1 MKKSEELIL
10 KEEITQIKK
19 NNWLLMI
26 VAIIT
31 IPFLVINM

>member
-10 KEEITQIKK
+10 EEEITQIKK

>member
-1 MKKSEELIL
+1 MKKSEELL
-10 KEEITQIKK
+10 LEEEITQIKK

-26 VAIIT
+26 IAIIT

>member
-1 MKKSEELIL
+1 MKKSEELL
-10 KEEITQIKK
+10 LEEEITQIKK

>member
-1 MKKSEELIL
+1 MKKSEELL
-10 KEEITQIKK
+10 LEEEITHIKS

-26 VAIIT
+26 IAIIT

>member
-10 KEEITQIKK
+10 EEEITQIKK
-19 NNWLLMI
+19 NNWILMI